1 MNSKSNFEV
10 DEQNTK
16 DSLFKSY
23 TYISDYLK
31 KLISLEDITFSTKEL
46 FKLYLCQI
54 ISNIINEKLI
64 LFIFLNII
72 IFYSPIENKCEHFL
86 FKIKMGVKQT
96 FEGIIG
102 LIIVF
107 IPKYEARKEKEKRN

>member
-1 MNSKSNFEV
+1 MNSKSNFGV

-72 IFYSPIENKCEHFL
+72 IFYSPIENSCL
-86 FKIKMGVKQT
+86 
-96 FEGIIG
+96 
-102 LIIVF
+102 
-107 IPKYEARKEKEKRN
+107 